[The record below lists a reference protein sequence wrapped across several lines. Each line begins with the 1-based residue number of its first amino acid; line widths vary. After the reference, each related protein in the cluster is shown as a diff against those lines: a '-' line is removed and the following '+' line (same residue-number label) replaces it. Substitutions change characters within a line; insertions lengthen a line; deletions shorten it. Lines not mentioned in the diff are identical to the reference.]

1 MEVLRMRKI
10 KMILAALVCAL
21 LPAAAFAD
29 AALPEPDDYFPL
41 VSYAIVAVT
50 GIIVI
55 AAVIVIAR
63 KIRKRRKK

>member
-1 MEVLRMRKI
+1 MRKI

-41 VSYAIVAVT
+41 VSYAIVAVI

-55 AAVIVIAR
+55 AAVIIM
-63 KIRKRRKK
+63 RRIDINSYK

>member
-1 MEVLRMRKI
+1 MRKI

-41 VSYAIVAVT
+41 VSYAIVAVI

-55 AAVIVIAR
+55 AAVIIM
-63 KIRKRRKK
+63 RRTDINSYK